1 MINQKN
7 IYKYYENRK
16 TELLKI
22 INIEADKVEEKFF
35 RLKKKYDEDISS
47 DKYLLIQS
55 FLNGTLD
62 YKDYEDKKIMD
73 EYLKLVPQ
81 TLMENGSKRAIKEI
95 TQNSIKFLNSLY

>member
-35 RLKKKYDEDISS
+35 GLQKKYDEDISS
-47 DKYLLIQS
+47 DKYLLIKS
-55 FLNGTLD
+55 FLDGTLD
-62 YKDYEDKKIMD
+62 CKDYEEKKINTECVYSD
-73 EYLKLVPQ
+73 IYNNDDRICKHV
-81 TLMENGSKRAIKEI
+81 I
-95 TQNSIKFLNSLY
+95 

>member
-35 RLKKKYDEDISS
+35 RLKK
-47 DKYLLIQS
+47 
-55 FLNGTLD
+55 NMM
-62 YKDYEDKKIMD
+62 KI
-73 EYLKLVPQ
+73 
-81 TLMENGSKRAIKEI
+81 
-95 TQNSIKFLNSLY
+95 